1 MSKFVLADLHA
12 LVPGSGEEHKYL
24 CECIDAI
31 KANKTNVSILND
43 NLDAI
48 GRVLSRCFDMKITT
62 TILDTTLDNDFTG
75 INIYPE
81 VETARKIVDV
91 ACDTPGKDT
100 IIYNGEHYD
109 HPSEVI
115 KKIWQD
121 NENWHIDF
129 DAKLF
134 FSYSQRFTPREI
146 IALLL
151 YAIEQRVFCTE
162 SIILAYRSIRHITL
176 NVDQR
181 TANIAKS
188 TRCRNFFM
196 IPIIQSCGYV
206 NFKSENLPESVLNC
220 VPEIGKDY
228 LAALTKIAT
237 QFSTGIIDRPSYE
250 LKQELTYIMSW
261 VMESIN
267 DLKYNMEYLKKVL
280 GRQINAEKS
289 YYVKNILIAILKQF
303 SLGEENSVEESYI
316 VRTPESIKLQ
326 EAVLVDRIVK
336 EMNAAADQAEQKLL
350 DKLGRCKQITQEE
363 IDILRLEIEKIQSV
377 DDKMYYM
384 EKVYDKLNVVE
395 YALALI
401 GDHDMKGKVRDS
413 KTKLLKQKEQ
423 LLQIREAIIAKKISP
438 ERFGLFIK
446 YPAGYEG

>member
-1 MSKFVLADLHA
+1 MSNFVLADMSA
-12 LVPGSGEEHKYL
+12 LTPGSGEEHKYL

-31 KANKTNVSILND
+31 KANKDNVSILND

-48 GRVLSRCFDMKITT
+48 SRVLARCFNMKVNT
-62 TILDTTLDNDFTG
+62 TILDTTMDNDFFG
-75 INIYPE
+75 INIYPDID
-81 VETARKIVDV
+81 TTRTIVDV
-91 ACDTPGKDT
+91 ACDTPGKDD
-100 IIYNGEHYD
+100 IVYNNEHYQ

-121 NENWHIDF
+121 NTKWHIDF

-134 FSYSQRFTPREI
+134 YSYSQRFTPREI

-151 YAIEQRVFCTE
+151 YVIEQRVFCTE
-162 SIILAYRSIRHITL
+162 SIMLAYRAIRHITL
-176 NVDQR
+176 NVDNR
-181 TANIAKS
+181 TSNIAKS
-188 TRCRNFFM
+188 IRCRNFFM

-206 NFKSENLPESVLNC
+206 NFKSDILQGSILGVVE
-220 VPEIGKDY
+220 EIGKDY

-237 QFSTGIIDRPSYE
+237 QFSTGLINRPSYE
-250 LKQELTYIMSW
+250 LKQSLTYIMTW

-289 YYVKNILIAILKQF
+289 YYVKNILVAILKQF
-303 SLGEENSVEESYI
+303 SIGETNMVEESYNPS
-316 VRTPESIKLQ
+316 TPESRKM
-326 EAVLVDRIVK
+326 K
-336 EMNAAADQAEQKLL
+336 EMMLMGMIAKEMAAVADNADQKLL
-350 DKLGRCKQITQEE
+350 DKLGRCKQVTQEE

-384 EKVYDKLNVVE
+384 EKVYDKLNIVE

-401 GDHDMKGKVRDS
+401 GDHDTKGKVRDS
-413 KTKLLKQKEQ
+413 KQKLLKQKEQ
-423 LLQIREAIIAKKISP
+423 LLEIREAIIAKKISP
-438 ERFGLFIK
+438 ERYGLFIK